1 MVRQGFYFLPP
12 NATTGIQTHSGTE
25 PAGPLE
31 RTLNRLSYRAAAII
45 RKPFFSG
52 ILSLLMGSLSQT
64 WKPFPMVIMGSFATL
79 SGILAY
85 LFPETTGER
94 LPETMDD
101 AIRIG
106 QFSDR
111 NLCGCRKKPMRPKDT
126 KDREAEPKIGV
137 DNDRKIFES

>member
-1 MVRQGFYFLPP
+1 
-12 NATTGIQTHSGTE
+12 
-25 PAGPLE
+25 
-31 RTLNRLSYRAAAII
+31 
-45 RKPFFSG
+45 
-52 ILSLLMGSLSQT
+52 MGSLSQT

-111 NLCGCRKKPMRPKDT
+111 NLCGCRTKPMRPKDESDM
-126 KDREAEPKIGV
+126 KDREAETKIGA
-137 DNDRKIFES
+137 DNGRKIFES